1 MITHNLVILGVT
13 GSIGLN
19 ALKVLEQHSK
29 RFKLVGVSGYRN
41 ISLLQDIVDKY
52 KPEYVAV
59 RDGAKLDFNPSR
71 ILYGNKGLIELVSL
85 ESVDLVLNALV
96 GASGLMPSYYTL
108 KNGLRLALA
117 NKESLVLAG
126 SILMKLAVDNKA
138 ELIPVDS
145 EHSAI
150 HQCLKGESRS
160 SIKKIILTASGGP
173 FRDRE
178 QSSFSSITPEEALN
192 HPNWNMGKRI
202 SIDSATL
209 MNKGFEV
216 IEAVHLFSM
225 QPSQVE
231 VVIHPQSIVHSM
243 VEFKDN
249 SILAQLGIPD
259 MKLPIQYAMTYPD
272 RLQSTTPECNL
283 FEISRFDFFEPD
295 TERFPCLRL
304 ALDAIKNGGFYPTV
318 LNAADEIAVEAF
330 IDKRI
335 SFDSIPLIVER
346 TLEVFDNE
354 GDLSIDN
361 IIKVDDLSR
370 LLAHEIVKDYEC

>member
-1 MITHNLVILGVT
+1 MITHNLVILGAT

-19 ALKVLEQHSK
+19 ALKVLEQHNK
-29 RFKLVGVSGYRN
+29 RFRLLGVSGYSN
-41 ISLLQDIVDKY
+41 ISLLQEIINKY
-52 KPEYVAV
+52 KPEYVSV
-59 RDGAKLDFNPSR
+59 PDGISLDFNPSR
-71 ILYGNKGLIELVSL
+71 ILYGERGLIELVSL
-85 ESVDLVLNALV
+85 ESVDIVLNALV

-126 SILMKLAVDNKA
+126 SILMKLVSENKA

-150 HQCLKGESRS
+150 HQCLRGENRL

-202 SIDSATL
+202 TIDSSTL

-216 IEAVHLFSM
+216 IEAIHLFSLI
-225 QPSQVE
+225 PSQVE

-272 RLQSTTPECNL
+272 RLQSTTPECNPVSYTHL
-283 FEISRFDFFEPD
+283 
-295 TERFPCLRL
+295 TL
-304 ALDAIKNGGFYPTV
+304 PTIYSV
-318 LNAADEIAVEAF
+318 
-330 IDKRI
+330 
-335 SFDSIPLIVER
+335 
-346 TLEVFDNE
+346 
-354 GDLSIDN
+354 
-361 IIKVDDLSR
+361 
-370 LLAHEIVKDYEC
+370 